1 MIPKAQ
7 VIKAK
12 IKKWG
17 YIKLKGCSAREIR
30 VESQLID
37 WEKIFNKRL
46 IL

>member
-17 YIKLKGCSAREIR
+17 YIKLKGCSVKETR
-30 VESQLID
+30 VESQPID
-37 WEKIFNKRL
+37 WEKIFNKWL